1 MHITGFFETA
11 ARSLATTR
19 EAEGEEYYA
28 EIFRGAT
35 QAQHAKLASSPQPPP
50 SPPPP
55 PPPPP
60 PPSPPLLAVEEAM
73 ATARSELRALDQRR
87 SCFWARADQL
97 VSAARSRQ
105 LSMAHAAKLRRAHLE
120 ARCTQALAACLA
132 EQRRCQSLR
141 RGQHDQLCDSLRR
154 QHELSSADL
163 RWRVFCERLAHES
176 SLAVQPL
183 APHQLRQCDA
193 HLRASVATHSPSLT
207 AIRAVA
213 VGHTGAPAADGS
225 LSARSGGR
233 GLSGL
238 VCGDVCRERSQLDG
252 ALEAMR
258 AAVLPPTSHT
268 PRRPVSPS
276 TLSRGASNVRASEAG
291 SSSGACRT
299 HGAASAAAAP
309 AGASPATRR
318 LPLFP
323 LGMPLSAHCLTW
335 LHSTQ
340 PTPTD
345 MRLFFL
351 REEFDVDESGAAA
364 EFVRRGGCR
373 ELSAHVQ
380 ISAVR
385 DGSDQIGVFI
395 EGGLAK
401 SGGGAELH
409 LEPATCEH
417 LLAVDLVARSVGV
430 AEHRTLC
437 DVYGPRFPHPAR
449 LATLWA
455 PVSGGPGESDDTSL
469 TELSFRPLR
478 RAELQELASV
488 YVLRAAGALRASLAL
503 PGQPPTAAA
512 TTVDDGDEGHV
523 ELEHAYCWLRP
534 SAEGKAQGSGMA
546 QHVIVQAQPPAAGGS
561 SVAPATPPHSPRS
574 RPTPHQDEEGAP
586 ASATQQPALV
596 RMLHDGVLTGR
607 LHHEVNRGLARRVAP
622 HGQLM
627 PHGTMPPQPQVQLE
641 KLLEQAQQMLADN
654 RALTESLRSRVRSV
668 AVA

>member
-1 MHITGFFETA
+1 MLAFDAA
-11 ARSLATTR
+11 ARSLAASR
-19 EAEGEEYYA
+19 VGEAEGEDYYA

-35 QAQHAKLASSPQPPP
+35 PAQHAGLASPQPPP
-50 SPPPP
+50 L
-55 PPPPP
+55 
-60 PPSPPLLAVEEAM
+60 PSPPLLAVEHAM
-73 ATARSELRALDQRR
+73 ATARSELHALDQRR

-97 VSAARSRQ
+97 VSAARERQ
-105 LSMAHAAKLRRAHLE
+105 VSLTHTARLRQAHLE
-120 ARCTQALAACLA
+120 ARCTQALAACLV

-141 RGQHDQLCDSLRR
+141 RGQHDQLCDNLRR
-154 QHELSSADL
+154 QHELSSAEL

-176 SLAVQPL
+176 SLTVQPL

-193 HLRASVATHSPSLT
+193 HLRTSAATQASSLT

-213 VGHTGAPAADGS
+213 VGPAGAPATDGS

-238 VCGDVCRERSQLDG
+238 VCNDVCRARSQLDG

-258 AAVLPPTSHT
+258 VATLPSTAHA

-276 TLSRGASNVRASEAG
+276 TLSRGASNVRASEGAG
-291 SSSGACRT
+291 SSGACRPQ
-299 HGAASAAAAP
+299 GAASAASAP

-351 REEFDVDESGAAA
+351 REEFDNDVAGASGAAA

-373 ELSAHVQ
+373 ELSAQAQ

-385 DGSDQIGVFI
+385 DDSDQIGVII
-395 EGGLAK
+395 EGE
-401 SGGGAELH
+401 GGVARSRDRRELH

-417 LLAVDLVARSVGV
+417 LLAVDLVARSLGA
-430 AEHRTLC
+430 AEHQTLC
-437 DVYGPRFPHPAR
+437 EVYGPRFPHPAR

-455 PVSGGPGESDDTSL
+455 PLSGGPGESDDTSL

-478 RAELQELASV
+478 RAELQELATV
-488 YVLRAAGALRASLAL
+488 YVLRTAGALRASLAL
-503 PGQPPTAAA
+503 PGRPLTAAA
-512 TTVDDGDEGHV
+512 TNAVDDEDEGQV
-523 ELEHAYCWLRP
+523 ELEHTYCWLRP
-534 SAEGKAQGSGMA
+534 SAEGKVQGGGMA
-546 QHVIVQAQPPAAGGS
+546 QHVIVQAEPQAAGAS
-561 SVAPATPPHSPRS
+561 RVAVVTPPHSPRS
-574 RPTPHQDEEGAP
+574 RPAPHQDEEGAP
-586 ASATQQPALV
+586 SQQSTLV
-596 RMLHDGVLTGR
+596 RMLHDGLLAGR

-668 AVA
+668 AVG